1 MDTERILIEI
11 FNKNMLR
18 NLAIILSLLTLF
30 SLNSI
35 AQVNQNFDTQ
45 QQAIRNKWALGM
57 FYSDGGFGLSGTY
70 STSLGRITDLNF
82 RLSVSGVTDN
92 SEVEYY
98 DYYGNAYTR
107 NKINRVFLSTLSI
120 GIKHNIF
127 FDDIDGNFK
136 PLVKLGIAP
145 SYIMMTPYDKSF
157 FNAFGYA
164 QSSWGIGAYGGIG
177 LEYYESKSIGLGI
190 TLDYYYIPV
199 LGQDVYSLKDKKIT
213 NVGGFQIGFN
223 FMFLK

>member
-1 MDTERILIEI
+1 MRVILAVFLLFVFINPDLNAQI
-11 FNKNMLR
+11 NKN
-18 NLAIILSLLTLF
+18 NVS
-30 SLNSI
+30 
-35 AQVNQNFDTQ
+35 Q
-45 QQAIRNKWALGM
+45 QQAVRNKWALGM

-70 STSLGRITDLNF
+70 STPLGRITDLNF